1 MFCILAAY
9 ACASSAQRASIEVV
23 VDGGSHALDFGA
35 GANLRHVVSR
45 FVRDHDLRPAA
56 EVHATLLER
65 LRAAREAA
73 SVPDWSPSA
82 FWRGTGGV
90 YVVWASNYTSGGPAC
105 LHALHNAAN
114 AGGAM
119 SYMYTLNA
127 RYATA
132 HSVGLD
138 HFVPEML
145 SAADIVVVPESW
157 WSSISAAQLDAFRAR
172 GTRWFAYTLAAAQAG
187 GTLPFRRRETFQRG
201 VAGALV
207 LGHYIREYFDLP
219 VAASLVLEAPL
230 ESAFDEAAKRYAAAR
245 AAGRAQPK
253 EDLVVVDS
261 DFGLSGANGIDVMTR
276 VRDALLAEGVDVAV
290 PRKMSVAALI
300 ALYERAKCVL
310 DLYLPGPER
319 LTNEGE
325 FSFIYRYILRE
336 SRSQFDSLPLTYF
349 DAHLANEGVL
359 FDAYPVVTLRGNGG
373 NLLDKPFEGRFR
385 VEPHDAKAIVA
396 AVLDV
401 VRNHAALGAHFARFK
416 RSVRAMPRRYAERV
430 PAVLR
435 SARYVFS
442 VDART
447 RGAELALGRVLL
459 SVLHHLPLASL
470 DVRVADRAS
479 FLRQWS
485 PLLEQLEERGFAD
498 AATGGAPW
506 HSVRFRDTAVEEEG
520 AESEQRG
527 SWRGSRRGSQH
538 GPLRVQLELPLVL
551 TGRQWL
557 EALVDAM
564 LARRATRASVC
575 TASGVVLARAEL
587 DVRALPRRS
596 SDVTAAGGAA
606 DGAAGAGDA
615 ECAVVADATQL
626 WRPGVDHASH
636 LCALCRSTQLWRMW
650 EARVASARGVEV
662 DDCARAC

>member
-1 MFCILAAY
+1 MHWLSLILVRNVWAAV
-9 ACASSAQRASIEVV
+9 RTVEVS
-23 VDGGSHALDFGA
+23 VDGASHALEFGA
-35 GANLRHVVSR
+35 SANLRHVASR

-65 LRAAREAA
+65 LRAARGAA
-73 SVPDWSPSA
+73 SEPDWSPPA

-90 YVVWASNYTSGGPAC
+90 YVIWASNYTSGGPAC

-114 AGGAM
+114 AGGAT

-138 HFVPEML
+138 LFVPEML

-187 GTLPFRRRETFQRG
+187 GTLPFRRRETFQHG

-230 ESAFDEAAKRYAAAR
+230 ENAFGEAAERYAAAR
-245 AAGRAQPK
+245 TAGRARPK

-261 DFGLSGANGIDVMTR
+261 DFGLSGANGVDVMAR
-276 VRDALLAEGVDVAV
+276 VRDALIAEGVEVVV
-290 PRKMSVAALI
+290 PRELSVAALI

-319 LTNEGE
+319 LTNEG
-325 FSFIYRYILRE
+325 
-336 SRSQFDSLPLTYF
+336 
-349 DAHLANEGVL
+349 VL
-359 FDAYPVVTLRGNGG
+359 FDAYPVVTLRDNGG
-373 NLLDKPFEGRFR
+373 NLADKPFVGRFR
-385 VEPHDAKAIVA
+385 VEPRDAKAIVA

-401 VRNHAALGAHFARFK
+401 VRNHGALGAHFARFK

-435 SARYVFS
+435 SARYIFCI
-442 VDART
+442 DARA
-447 RGAELALGRVLL
+447 RGAEHALGRAIL

-470 DVRVADRAS
+470 DVRVADRAA
-479 FLRQWS
+479 FVRQWY
-485 PLLEQLEERGFAD
+485 PLLEQLEERGFTD

-506 HSVRFRDTAVEEEG
+506 HSVRFRDATEEAEG
-520 AESEQRG
+520 VGSEQRG
-527 SWRGSRRGSQH
+527 EQH
-538 GPLRVQLELPLVL
+538 GPLRVELELPLVL
-551 TGRQWL
+551 IGRQWL

-575 TASGVVLARAEL
+575 TASGVVLARAEI

-596 SDVTAAGGAA
+596 RGAVVVGDAAGGAA
-606 DGAAGAGDA
+606 GGSAAD
-615 ECAVVADATQL
+615 CAVVADATQL
-626 WRPGVDHASH
+626 WRSGVDDASH
-636 LCALCRSTQLWRMW
+636 LCALCRSSQLWRMW

-662 DDCARAC
+662 EDCARAC